1 MKTRLLAT
9 FLVIALLVDVAG
21 VVFFILFLTQTNKVQ
36 RLQKEKQTMASNIAA
51 LRWQQS
57 SAGPNNVSS
66 NASVGNGAVGSL
78 PEKHAFIAK
87 SDGVH
92 DVYAVLPPMV
102 TDGVRDLTLI
112 VYLHGMGSTYMEPFV
127 APKEGPIAQSVQGK
141 KPDIIFA
148 SPSYRATM
156 SWANALALSDIDQ
169 NIHELM
175 ERYPVSKIVIM
186 GTSMG
191 GCSALAYSYLAADDI
206 KAKIVGVVSCE
217 GAGDWLKLF
226 QKTPSNMVKS
236 GLMIGLG
243 NTAQA
248 GAELYRERSINL
260 NLDKVKAGTRFAL
273 ISAEQDK
280 VIPAFF
286 QKELQE
292 KLESASLP
300 TKMISVP
307 EKHGVPSSKYYLEG
321 LDFVLEGK

>member
-1 MKTRLLAT
+1 MKNRLLVS
-9 FLVIALLVDVAG
+9 FLVVALLVDIAG
-21 VVFFILFLTQTNKVQ
+21 IVFFILFLTQTSKVQ
-36 RLQKEKQTMASNIAA
+36 RLQKEKQTMAANIAA
-51 LRWQQS
+51 LRWQQAS
-57 SAGPNNVSS
+57 SS
-66 NASVGNGAVGSL
+66 GNSAVATL

-87 SDGVH
+87 TDGVH

-127 APKEGPIAQSVQGK
+127 APKEGPIAQSIQGK
-141 KPDIIFA
+141 RPSIIFA

-156 SWANALALSDIDQ
+156 SWANDLALTDIDQ

-191 GCSALAYSYLAADDI
+191 GCSALAYSYLAAEDI

-248 GAELYRERSINL
+248 SPEVYRNRSINL
-260 NLDKVKAGTRFAL
+260 NLDKVKAGTRYAL

-280 VIPAFF
+280 VIPAYF
-286 QKELQE
+286 QKELRE
-292 KLESASLP
+292 KLEGAKLP
-300 TKMISVP
+300 TKMISIN
-307 EKHGVPSSKYYLEG
+307 EKHNVPSAKYYLEG
-321 LDFVLEGK
+321 LDFVLEEGKKND